1 MRQFLI
7 IFWLL
12 QFCFLNM
19 KGQKY
24 VVVGIDELEGNVN
37 TAIPKDSV
45 ICDVKGVRFV
55 MMGVQGGTF
64 TMGNTAEQKRRSSD
78 EIPTHQVSINTF
90 YISQTEVTQSLW
102 EIVMGGNPSVWKNPK
117 APVENISWWDAED
130 FINKLNLITKKHFR
144 FLTEAEWEFAAR
156 GGVKSNVTQY
166 SGSWK
171 VADVAWY
178 GENSDWHPHE
188 VKCKKP
194 NELGIYDMSGNVDEW
209 CSDWKCDYGSKSLVN
224 PKGCKQGERKI
235 IRGGG
240 FYGYSADCR
249 TAHRDCLEPGS
260 KRGFVGLRLAMEY
273 ND

>member
-90 YISQTEVTQSLW
+90 YISQTEVPQSLG

-188 VKCKKP
+188 VKCK
-194 NELGIYDMSGNVDEW
+194 M
-209 CSDWKCDYGSKSLVN
+209 
-224 PKGCKQGERKI
+224 
-235 IRGGG
+235 
-240 FYGYSADCR
+240 
-249 TAHRDCLEPGS
+249 
-260 KRGFVGLRLAMEY
+260 
-273 ND
+273 